1 MITTKNFK
9 PLKRKVVSRKQG
21 DACMQKVPH
30 RGRTEKYYGKKRGI
44 TKSSSPNQSLRSAFT
59 RSTSVEQVQSPC
71 SIVVT
76 ICYHNFDANVTY
88 TTI

>member
-1 MITTKNFK
+1 MITTTNFK
-9 PLKRKVVSRKQG
+9 PLKRKIVSRKLG

-30 RGRTEKYYGKKRGI
+30 HGGTEKYDSKKCGI
-44 TKSSSPNQSLRSAFT
+44 TKSSSPNQSLRLAFT
-59 RSTSVEQVQSPC
+59 RSTNVEQLQSPC

>member
-1 MITTKNFK
+1 MITTKKFK
-9 PLKRKVVSRKQG
+9 PLKLKIVSRKLG

-59 RSTSVEQVQSPC
+59 RSTSVEQVQSL
-71 SIVVT
+71 VVT
-76 ICYHNFDANVTY
+76 ICYHNFDANVAY